1 MKKIVW
7 FIALIFLAIAGCKKE
22 EVKEAKKEDP
32 CSKLPQIGFSIEK
45 ATYPG
50 MFRLIASNFQYDD
63 STNIIYSDP
72 FSPNPVDNHT
82 YIPYYTVKELTT
94 NETLK
99 VSGSH
104 VHARNYVLFS
114 KPGRYEVSIYSSGG
128 ETKCLQSTRQI
139 TITKPGKDRP
149 FRLKRVQLIDFPAQ
163 DTAKLVLVRFTNDP
177 NYYTRPPFPAYET
190 KGQKYYHVPLFKLRK
205 GQLPTQFGINED
217 FQSVQSISNGDPFA
231 VQLWFVKEGT
241 EGGSLPPDGIST
253 DGQVVISRNITTFDW
268 EPHFKV
274 ADYADPDRLP
284 TTFQSTNNGYV
295 WELEVEWL

>member
-1 MKKIVW
+1 M
-7 FIALIFLAIAGCKKE
+7 
-22 EVKEAKKEDP
+22 
-32 CSKLPQIGFSIEK
+32 S
-45 ATYPG
+45 
-50 MFRLIASNFQYDD
+50 
-63 STNIIYSDP
+63 
-72 FSPNPVDNHT
+72 
-82 YIPYYTVKELTT
+82 YT
-94 NETLK
+94 
-99 VSGSH
+99 S
-104 VHARNYVLFS
+104 
-114 KPGRYEVSIYSSGG
+114 
-128 ETKCLQSTRQI
+128 
-139 TITKPGKDRP
+139 
-149 FRLKRVQLIDFPAQ
+149 
-163 DTAKLVLVRFTNDP
+163 
-177 NYYTRPPFPAYET
+177 PPFPAYET

-217 FQSVQSISNGDPFA
+217 FQSIQSISNGDPFA